1 MRNLSKSP
9 VLRGTL
15 ILTLSGMLVRVLG
28 FFYKIFLSKLLGSY
42 YLGIYQL
49 VFPVFGICYTIY
61 GSGLQTAL
69 SSLVA
74 QAPDLA
80 AARTILLRAILLSL
94 FAALCLSLLLFTF
107 SDLIA
112 GQILLAPDC
121 AASLR
126 CLSLAF
132 PACAIGSCIC
142 GYYYGLKKSLVP
154 ACSQIV
160 EQLVRILCV
169 LVASLGFGIHTPALC
184 CTLAV
189 FGIVTGECGAAI
201 YSLLSLKHLHSRK
214 KKNCKKQTN
223 LNPSAS
229 IRPHHFLKGFSPLL
243 HLCLPLTSTRLFI
256 SLLHSAEAILIP
268 YALRCHGMPRED
280 AIRLFGII
288 TGMALPVILFPASI
302 PNSVC
307 VLLLPSISNA
317 QKNEQESYISR
328 QCQNAVNYSLYIGLF
343 CTLSFL
349 LTGKIFGNL
358 FFHEPLAGEFICLFS
373 FLCPFL
379 YLSTTL
385 GSILNGLGKTSVTFV
400 HTMLGLLLQ
409 LAFILFLIP
418 EYGIRIYPFSLFL
431 CHMLVSLLHLGS
443 LKKTVVFQ
451 IRPYAFLKETILNF
465 TKKW

>member
-9 VLRGTL
+9 VFRGTL
-15 ILTLSGMLVRVLG
+15 ILTFSGMFVRVLG

-49 VFPVFGICYTIY
+49 VFPVYGICFTIY
-61 GSGLQTAL
+61 GSGIQTAL

-74 QAPDLA
+74 QAVDLSG
-80 AARTILLRAILLSL
+80 ARAVLRRGILLSL
-94 FAALCLSLLLFTF
+94 SAALCLSILLFSF
-107 SDLIA
+107 SENIA
-112 GQILLAPDC
+112 GRILLEPDC
-121 AASLR
+121 ASPLR

-132 PACAIGSCIC
+132 PACALGSCIC
-142 GYYYGLKKSLVP
+142 GYYYGLKKSLIP

-160 EQLVRILCV
+160 EQVIRILCV
-169 LVASLGFGIHTPALC
+169 LVISLGFGIRNPSIC

-189 FGIVTGECGAAI
+189 FGIVTGEFGAAV
-201 YSLLSLKHLHSRK
+201 YSFLSLKHMYFKNKESFGKTSK
-214 KKNCKKQTN
+214 K
-223 LNPSAS
+223 
-229 IRPHHFLKGFSPLL
+229 RPAISPKHPARGFLPILRLS
-243 HLCLPLTSTRLFI
+243 LPLTSTRLFI

-268 YALRCHGMPRED
+268 YALRCHGLSQED
-280 AIRLFGII
+280 AIRLFGIL
-288 TGMALPVILFPASI
+288 TGMALPVILFPSSI

-317 QKNEQESYISR
+317 QKNEQDYYISR
-328 QCQNAVNYSLYIGLF
+328 QCRNAVNYSLIIGLS
-343 CTLSFL
+343 CTLCFL

-358 FFHEPLAGEFICLFS
+358 FFHEALAGEFICRFS

-409 LAFILFLIP
+409 LATIFLLIP
-418 EYGIRIYPFSLFL
+418 EYGIRIYPVSLFL
-431 CHMLVSLLHLGS
+431 CQMLISLLHLHS
-443 LKKTVVFQ
+443 LKKTVSFQ
-451 IRPYAFLKETILNF
+451 IRPYAFLRETILNL